1 MVKVKYYAVTRT
13 GYAVGYDYDRKIPR
27 WVAYRLTPDRV
38 NKRFERSNKFKEDP
52 EILEI
57 IHIRFNLS
65 ELIQYQPV
73 STLDKQSF
81 LM

>member
-1 MVKVKYYAVTRT
+1 MKKLFIPVILLLLIIISAVIFI
-13 GYAVGYDYDRKIPR
+13 GGG
-27 WVAYRLTPDRV
+27 WVAYRLTPESV
-38 NKRFERSNKFKEDP
+38 NKKFERSNKFKEDL

-73 STLDKQSF
+73 SALD
-81 LM
+81 